1 MRKKLRRIICLLA
14 ACLLLAGCGGEKAA
28 TGGASPAGTEQPMAE
43 GGAASLTQRAE
54 ALLAPYEQAL
64 FLLAQQDTKSLAYTI
79 PGDMLRKL
87 AQDAEAEQAAPQNGR
102 YQFTHREESTNVY
115 EATGLEVKEALEA
128 EQAGATPEPAEDAPM
143 SDDAAGDFSVSG
155 GGVYERSYAYQAAEE
170 LTDGTVEITATLNG
184 ESAGYELFTF
194 ALRDG
199 ALYFSDAVQDME
211 AALDELESTG
221 AYLVTLGKWENGRIE
236 MVEYKVSGRDDIPQ
250 AALMDFEACA
260 ARNDLLSHITVAG
273 ESVRLQ

>member
-1 MRKKLRRIICLLA
+1 MRKKTRRILCLLA
-14 ACLLLAGCGGEKAA
+14 VCLLLTGCGGEKAA
-28 TGGASPAGTEQPMAE
+28 PGDVPAGTAQPQGTEAQ
-43 GGAASLTQRAE
+43 ASLAQRAE
-54 ALLAPYEQAL
+54 ALLAPYEQTL

-87 AQDAEAEQAAPQNGR
+87 AQDAAAEQAAPQSGR

-128 EQAGATPEPAEDAPM
+128 EQADATPEPAQDAPM

-155 GGVYERSYAYQAAEE
+155 GGVYQRTYAYQAAED
-170 LTDGTVEITATLNG
+170 LTDGTVEITAALNG
-184 ESAGYELFTF
+184 ENAGYELFTF

-211 AALDELESTG
+211 AALDELENTG
-221 AYLVTLGKWENGRIE
+221 AFLVTLGKWESGRIE
-236 MVEYKVSGRDDIPQ
+236 MVEYKVSDREEIPQ
-250 AALMDFEACA
+250 AAQMDFSACA
-260 ARNDLLSHITVAG
+260 ARGDLISHTTVEG
-273 ESVRLQ
+273 ENVRLQ

>member
-1 MRKKLRRIICLLA
+1 MRKKTRRILCLLA
-14 ACLLLAGCGGEKAA
+14 VCLLLAGCGNEKAVP
-28 TGGASPAGTEQPMAE
+28 GDVPAGTAQPQGTEAQ
-43 GGAASLTQRAE
+43 ASLAQRAE

-87 AQDAEAEQAAPQNGR
+87 AQDAAAEQAAPQSGR

-128 EQAGATPEPAEDAPM
+128 EQADATPEPAQDAPM
-143 SDDAAGDFSVSG
+143 SDDAAGDFAVSG
-155 GGVYERSYAYQAAEE
+155 GGVYQRTYAYQAAEE
-170 LTDGTVEITATLNG
+170 LTDGTVEITAALNG
-184 ESAGYELFTF
+184 ENAGYELFTF

-211 AALDELESTG
+211 AALDELENTG
-221 AYLVTLGKWENGRIE
+221 AFLVTLGKWESGRIE
-236 MVEYKVSGRDDIPQ
+236 MVEYKVSGREEIPQ
-250 AALMDFEACA
+250 AAQMDFSACA
-260 ARNDLLSHITVAG
+260 ARGDLISHTTVEG
-273 ESVRLQ
+273 ENVRLQ